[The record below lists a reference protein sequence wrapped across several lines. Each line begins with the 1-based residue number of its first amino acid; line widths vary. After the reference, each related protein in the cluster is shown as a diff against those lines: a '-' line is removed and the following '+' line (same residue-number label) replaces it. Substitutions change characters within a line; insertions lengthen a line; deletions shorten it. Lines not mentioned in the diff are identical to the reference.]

1 MDNYDKNDLTQGVI
15 WKKLLAFF
23 FPILLGMLFQQLYNT
38 VDAIVVGK
46 FVGTDALAAVGGSSA
61 AIVSLVIGFFTGLA
75 SGATVV
81 ISQHFGAR
89 DYERLSLTVHTAVTF
104 CLIIGAALMVL
115 GYVLAPWSLQLVKT
129 PENIMADSVE
139 YLRIYFSGSI
149 ASLIFNVGSGILRA
163 VGDSKRPLYY
173 LVICCVLN
181 IILDLLFVTSF
192 NMGVAGVAWATVIAL
207 VISAVLML
215 ISLCR
220 TGGPHRL
227 SFRKLGID
235 MSALKKTMYIGVPAG
250 VQSMMYSLSNL
261 IIQTAINGF
270 GTATIAAWSAVTK
283 FDGIY
288 WVTSSAFGVAI
299 CAFVGQCFGA
309 EKYDRMKK
317 SVKVCLGMAIASAA
331 VISSL
336 LLIFAHPGMR
346 IISDD
351 PQVIELAVEMLW
363 CFAPFYVVWSFVEV
377 ISNTLRGAGDSFW
390 PMIIVIIGVCVLRVL
405 WVIFVVPEWHTI
417 RGISLAYP
425 FTWCVTAV
433 AMTVYYFKSDWLKKR
448 MPNT

>member
-15 WKKLLAFF
+15 WKKLLSFF

-81 ISQHFGAR
+81 ISQHFGAK
-89 DYERLSLTVHTAVTF
+89 DDERLSLTVHTAVTL

-115 GYVLAPWSLQLVKT
+115 GYYLSPWSLRLVKT
-129 PENIMADSVE
+129 PEDIMAESAQ
-139 YLRIYFSGSI
+139 YLRIYFSGSV

-173 LVICCVLN
+173 LVVCCILN
-181 IILDLLFVTSF
+181 IVLDILFVKSLG
-192 NMGVAGVAWATVIAL
+192 MGVAGAAWATVVSL
-207 VISAVLML
+207 VVSAVLII

-220 TGGPHRL
+220 TKGAHRL
-227 SFRKLGID
+227 SFRRLGID
-235 MSALKKTMYIGVPAG
+235 MSALRKTMYIGVPAG

-261 IIQTAINGF
+261 IIQASVNKL
-270 GTATIAAWSAVTK
+270 GTTTVAAWSAVSK
-283 FDGIY
+283 LDGIY

-309 EKYDRMKK
+309 GKYERMKK
-317 SVKVCLGMAIASAA
+317 SVKVCLAMAIVAA
-331 VISSL
+331 AGISSL
-336 LLIFAHPGMR
+336 LLAFGSEGMR

-363 CFAPFYVVWSFVEV
+363 YFAPFYVVWSFVEV
-377 ISNTLRGAGDSFW
+377 ISNTLRGAGDSFR
-390 PMIIVIIGVCVLRVL
+390 PMVIVLLGVCVLRVL
-405 WVIFVVPEWHTI
+405 WVALVVPQWNTI

-425 FTWCVTAV
+425 FTWCITAA

-448 MPNT
+448 LPTQ

>member
-227 SFRKLGID
+227 SI
-235 MSALKKTMYIGVPAG
+235 
-250 VQSMMYSLSNL
+250 
-261 IIQTAINGF
+261 
-270 GTATIAAWSAVTK
+270 
-283 FDGIY
+283 
-288 WVTSSAFGVAI
+288 
-299 CAFVGQCFGA
+299 
-309 EKYDRMKK
+309 
-317 SVKVCLGMAIASAA
+317 
-331 VISSL
+331 
-336 LLIFAHPGMR
+336 
-346 IISDD
+346 
-351 PQVIELAVEMLW
+351 
-363 CFAPFYVVWSFVEV
+363 
-377 ISNTLRGAGDSFW
+377 
-390 PMIIVIIGVCVLRVL
+390 
-405 WVIFVVPEWHTI
+405 
-417 RGISLAYP
+417 
-425 FTWCVTAV
+425 
-433 AMTVYYFKSDWLKKR
+433 
-448 MPNT
+448 